1 MGKIGVFDSGIG
13 GITVLEELYKL
24 LPNEEYLYFGDNK
37 NAPYGDKTNDQ
48 IREYTYKIIDHFKK
62 NDVKLIVIAC
72 NTVTSFLYKELVEK
86 LDVPVIGVIYPTVD
100 YVNDLHIKRVGV
112 IATVRTIENQTYQK
126 MIDKEVFALK
136 TPEFVP
142 MIEDGSYKTKE
153 EEIHNILKPLLDN
166 HVHALVL
173 GCTHYPFLRPFI
185 EHVYGGVIVDSG
197 VVTAI
202 EVKEKLKDR
211 KMFGDRSSIEINV
224 SGNVEEFETVIKDY
238 ISFEYTIKRV
248 EV

>member
-37 NAPYGDKTNDQ
+37 NAPYGDKTNEQ
-48 IREYTYKIIDHFKK
+48 IRGYTYKIIDHFKK

-72 NTVTSFLYKELVEK
+72 NTVTSFLYRELVEN

-100 YVNDLHIKRVGV
+100 YVNNLHIKRVGV

-126 MIDKEVFALK
+126 MIDKKVFALK

-142 MIEDGSYKTKE
+142 MIEDGSYKDRE
-153 EEIHNILKPLLDN
+153 EEVQQILKPLLDN
-166 HVHALVL
+166 HIHALVL

-211 KMFGDRSSIEINV
+211 KMFGDKSSIEINV
-224 SGNVEEFETVIKDY
+224 SGNVEEFENVIKDY
-238 ISFEYTIKRV
+238 ISFDYIIKKV